1 MFKKLRRRLTLAFFA
16 ISLGL
21 LLLADSVIVLAVSQ
35 SANLRGPVA
44 GNTTMDLRPEVENIV
59 VERVEKERL
68 ASKKSL
74 ILTLSVTTVALE
86 TAVMIVAKIVID
98 KTIKPV
104 QDAYESQRQFI
115 SNASHEIKTPL
126 AAIQANLEAAAI
138 TDNHWI
144 DNVSYETEKLSDL
157 TRKLLTLTRSDARTT
172 PGKTEPLNLGHLI
185 KKLVT
190 PLEPRLTQKSLTI
203 DLVQNQSGDRPI
215 KITANRSDLEQLLNI
230 LLDNAIKY
238 GKSQITLEYSERS
251 LKISNDGATIPAAK
265 IPHIFDRFYQT
276 DKTSDGVGLGLAI
289 AASIAARNHW
299 TLKLTSG
306 APATFVLNF
315 K

>member
-1 MFKKLRRRLTLAFFA
+1 MFKKLRRRLPLAFFA

-104 QDAYESQRQFI
+104 QDAYESQRQII
-115 SNASHEIKTPL
+115 SNASH
-126 AAIQANLEAAAI
+126 
-138 TDNHWI
+138 
-144 DNVSYETEKLSDL
+144 
-157 TRKLLTLTRSDARTT
+157 
-172 PGKTEPLNLGHLI
+172 
-185 KKLVT
+185 
-190 PLEPRLTQKSLTI
+190 
-203 DLVQNQSGDRPI
+203 
-215 KITANRSDLEQLLNI
+215 
-230 LLDNAIKY
+230 
-238 GKSQITLEYSERS
+238 
-251 LKISNDGATIPAAK
+251 
-265 IPHIFDRFYQT
+265 
-276 DKTSDGVGLGLAI
+276 
-289 AASIAARNHW
+289 
-299 TLKLTSG
+299 
-306 APATFVLNF
+306 
-315 K
+315 